1 MSQAIVPL
9 ALAGAAVLILGGSK
23 SKKSRSGTAKPGTAP
38 SIPTDASIPSAYG
51 PDAARPPSTTDS
63 AADWKMRQEALTAL
77 SKMSFSFE
85 GREIPLCAK
94 CNPGAIDGKPGQN
107 TRNAVKAFQALA
119 GIEATGNWGAA
130 EDAAMHAILTA
141 LSKGEMPPCDP
152 ALSYPAPLA
161 CIELPNGSFA
171 LQPSAG
177 LIEPAPPPTP
187 SSPTDA
193 PSEPSEFRPD
203 ELLVADADCNFILH
217 QSDAFFEEQKRLM
230 IESALEGL
238 TDDQAATEVH
248 EEMMRRYIPLCLF
261 LGKDK
266 VGDGVRTWW
275 STNLGHVAGGLR
287 SYELLPDLLE
297 EDAIKYGIL

>member
-119 GIEATGNWGAA
+119 GIDRHITVQDLRRTHVDVLRDEEVDPAVEHATVGHSSHRMREHYSTVRSNERYLAA
-130 EDAAMHAILTA
+130 EAVARVLVPKRE
-141 LSKGEMPPCDP
+141 S
-152 ALSYPAPLA
+152 
-161 CIELPNGSFA
+161 NGS
-171 LQPSAG
+171 
-177 LIEPAPPPTP
+177 
-187 SSPTDA
+187 
-193 PSEPSEFRPD
+193 
-203 ELLVADADCNFILH
+203 
-217 QSDAFFEEQKRLM
+217 
-230 IESALEGL
+230 
-238 TDDQAATEVH
+238 
-248 EEMMRRYIPLCLF
+248 
-261 LGKDK
+261 
-266 VGDGVRTWW
+266 
-275 STNLGHVAGGLR
+275 
-287 SYELLPDLLE
+287 
-297 EDAIKYGIL
+297 